1 MYSFTRCKVTEMS
14 RRLLIWVVFVV
25 TGAVLWLFASCNSPV
40 SNNTGPDITSMIS
53 GKPEV
58 DSSKILSTLEL
69 YRAKRYSDLPA
80 ALADPVENVHKLVLH
95 GQKLGVL
102 PAEIGQL
109 IYLSTFD
116 VAFNELSGLPDE
128 MSKLH
133 YLRGFYAN
141 GNRLTQFPEQV
152 LLLPLLNR
160 LDLSEN
166 QIPEI
171 PVEIEVMYQLVR
183 LTMDR
188 NHITRLPVEIYKL
201 NHLEI
206 LELKEN
212 GLSKIPEGISNL
224 TGLKKLDLAQ
234 NRLTTLPKE
243 ITTMTLHL
251 EDLNIQGNPI
261 SSEEIAWLQEAMP
274 STRIRY

>member
-1 MYSFTRCKVTEMS
+1 MYSFTPCKVTEMS

-25 TGAVLWLFASCNSPV
+25 IGTVLWLFTSCNSPV
-40 SNNTGPDITSMIS
+40 SHNTGSDRTIVIS
-53 GKPEV
+53 EKPEV
-58 DSSKILSTLEL
+58 DSSKVLSTMEL
-69 YRAKRYSDLPA
+69 YRAKRYSDLSA
-80 ALADPVENVHKLVLH
+80 AFADPVEIVHKLVLN

-102 PAEIGQL
+102 SAEIGQL

-116 VAFNELSGLPDE
+116 VAFNDLSGLPDE

-133 YLRGFYAN
+133 YLQGFYAN
-141 GNRLTQFPEQV
+141 GNRLTQFPEQI

-166 QIPEI
+166 QIQEI
-171 PVEIEVMYQLVR
+171 PVDIEVMCQLVR
-183 LTMDR
+183 LSMER

-201 NHLEI
+201 DHLEI

-212 GLSKIPEGISNL
+212 GLSVIPAGISNL
-224 TGLKKLDLAQ
+224 TSLKILNLAHNQ
-234 NRLTTLPKE
+234 LTTLPKE

-251 EDLNIQGNPI
+251 EELHLQGNPM
-261 SSEEIAWLQEAMP
+261 SSEEIAWFQEAVP